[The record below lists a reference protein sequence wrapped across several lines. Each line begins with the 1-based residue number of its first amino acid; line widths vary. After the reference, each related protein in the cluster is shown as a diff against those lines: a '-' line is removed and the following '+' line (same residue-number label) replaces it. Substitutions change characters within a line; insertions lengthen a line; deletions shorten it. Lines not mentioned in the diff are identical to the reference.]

1 MINKILI
8 LITLFSAMLVEAQQ
22 DDKDSST
29 TLSFTKSETLSVA
42 DLSFQAIWDDELS
55 YSSNIG
61 HYGGISELRVFKNK
75 KHLQTI
81 KNIEDGIALGYINF
95 NVQDY
100 NMDGYLDFT
109 VPIDCGRSCYYSYYL
124 YNPNT
129 RKFEH
134 RKEWDY
140 LRIQTMDKEKKQIT
154 SQPDGM
160 RDHRKTY
167 QVEGLKL
174 IEIKK

>member
-1 MINKILI
+1 MKNKFLI
-8 LITLFSAMLVEAQQ
+8 LITLFSAMLVKAQQ
-22 DDKDSST
+22 NDNDSFT
-29 TLSFTKSETLSVA
+29 TLTFTKSETLTVA
-42 DLSFQAIWDDELS
+42 DLSFQAIWDDKLS

-61 HYGGISELRVFKNK
+61 HYGGIAELRVFKNK

-81 KNIEDGIALGYINF
+81 KNIEDGIALGDIKLD
-95 NVQDY
+95 VHDY
-100 NMDGYLDFT
+100 NMDGYLDFK
-109 VPIDCGRSCYYSYYL
+109 VPISCGRSCNYSYYL
-124 YNPNT
+124 YNPQT
-129 RKFEH
+129 KKFEH

-140 LRIQTMDKEKKQIT
+140 LRIQKMDREKKQIT

-160 RDHRKTY
+160 EDNRKTY

>member
-1 MINKILI
+1 MKNKILI
-8 LITLFSAMLVEAQQ
+8 LITLFSAMLVKAQQ

-42 DLSFQAIWDDELS
+42 DLSFQAIWDDKLS
-55 YSSNIG
+55 YSDNIG
-61 HYGGISELRVFKNK
+61 YYGGIAELRVFKNK

-95 NVQDY
+95 EMNDY
-100 NMDGYLDFT
+100 NIDGYLDFT
-109 VPIDCGRSCYYSYYL
+109 VPISCGRSCNYSYYL
-124 YNPNT
+124 YNSKT
-129 RKFEH
+129 KKFEY

-140 LRIQTMDKEKKQIT
+140 LRIQIMDKEKKQII

-160 RDHRKTY
+160 QDDGKIY

>member
-1 MINKILI
+1 MKNKFLI
-8 LITLFSAMLVEAQQ
+8 LITLFSAMLVKAQQ
-22 DDKDSST
+22 NDNNSFT
-29 TLSFTKSETLSVA
+29 TLTFTKSETLTVA

-61 HYGGISELRVFKNK
+61 HYGGIEELRVFKNK

-81 KNIEDGIALGYINF
+81 KNIEDGIALGDIKLD
-95 NVQDY
+95 VHDY
-100 NMDGYLDFT
+100 NMDGYLDFK
-109 VPIDCGRSCYYSYYL
+109 VPISCGRSCNYSYYL
-124 YNPNT
+124 YNPQT
-129 RKFEH
+129 KKFEH

-140 LRIQTMDKEKKQIT
+140 LRIQKMDREKKQIT

-160 RDHRKTY
+160 EDNRKTY